1 MTTNTV
7 PEPQVTPTGAMLRTL
22 GLVSAICG
30 LIIVGAYHGTYS
42 AVQANKK
49 LATERAVKSVIP
61 AAQSI
66 TEYWLAAGGSL
77 GVAKSGD
84 LPADAIKFYAG
95 YDVEGKLNGIAA
107 EGGAKGYADVVRVMY
122 GYSPKCQC
130 INGLSIVSSRETPGI
145 GDKVDASK
153 SNADKG
159 FLTNFKALDA
169 KLNVNKTAL
178 ANEIRA
184 VKHGTKTSPW
194 QIDAIS
200 GATITSRAVA
210 NGINDSAKALL
221 PKLTPNLD
229 TIRSKP

>member
-7 PEPQVTPTGAMLRTL
+7 PETQATPTGAMLRTL

-30 LIIVGAYHGTYS
+30 LIIVSSYHGTYT

-61 AAQSI
+61 AAKSI
-66 TEYWLAAGGSL
+66 AEYWLAPGGSPEI
-77 GVAKSGD
+77 AKGGD
-84 LPADAIKFYAG
+84 LPAGTIKFFAG
-95 YDVEGKLNGIAA
+95 YDAEGKLNGIAA

-122 GYSPKCQC
+122 GYSPECQC

-145 GDKVDASK
+145 GDKVDSSK
-153 SNADKG
+153 SNVDKD
-159 FLTNFKALDA
+159 FMANFKALDA
-169 KLNVNKTAL
+169 KLNADKTAL
-178 ANEIRA
+178 ANGIKA

-221 PKLTPNLD
+221 PKLVPQLD
-229 TIRSKP
+229 KIRSKS